1 MMRAVSLPE
10 VLQMA
15 FSINAFIQRLR
26 TASRRERELW
36 FAAATVGFG
45 LLILPLFIYFAGNTT
60 LGAYERGGLG
70 TFLLDFYSG
79 LIRPHVAYWLV
90 VTGPYLLI
98 TLARLLWHLRKRL
111 RAFLASRSPSPAA
124 TQSPGRPD

>member
-1 MMRAVSLPE
+1 MMRAVSLLE

-15 FSINAFIQRLR
+15 FSINAFIRRLR
-26 TASRRERELW
+26 TASRRELELW

-45 LLILPLFIYFAGNTT
+45 LLMLPPFIYFAGNTT

-79 LIRPHVAYWLV
+79 LVRPHIAYWLV
-90 VTGPYLLI
+90 VTGPYLFI

-111 RAFLASRSPSPAA
+111 RAFLASRSPSPAV
-124 TQSPGRPD
+124 TQSPGRQD